1 MTKLSAAMLCALM
14 LQALSSS
21 AFAQA
26 WKDCI
31 PNSIGP
37 GGCDSIG
44 PGGGKSIGPGGGLSI
59 GPGGGLSIGPGGG
72 QSIGP
77 RGGRSIGPDG
87 GLSLQRDWSRG
98 LDPDTLRPA
107 PNGMMPNL
115 GQRRPAAGNG
125 LSGSGDD
132 NDD

>member
-1 MTKLSAAMLCALM
+1 MKRLVVAV
-14 LQALSSS
+14 
-21 AFAQA
+21 AFSLVAGMAHAQA
-26 WKDCI
+26 WRDCI

-77 RGGRSIGPDG
+77 GGGRSMAPGG
-87 GLSLQRDWSRG
+87 GLAADRDWRRG
-98 LDPDTLRPA
+98 LDPDTLRPDPRA
-107 PNGMMPNL
+107 EANPNGPPL
-115 GQRRPAAGNG
+115 HGRTRSDRKSPDFPSQP
-125 LSGSGDD
+125 DF
-132 NDD
+132 